1 MTSRLVLLC
10 LILSGCFL
18 YLAAQQNPLLPS
30 TGKTAAQ
37 DTLKKKSPV
46 IPFNTYNRKIP
57 FLYSIIQY
65 QKRLTQSLTD
75 LLKTIKYSFSAKHI
89 LILFGIAFFYGMI
102 HALGPGH
109 AKLIIGSYMLSN
121 KHDIRHSFIAG
132 GIFAATHVG
141 MALLI
146 FLLFNAV
153 LHMRQVPSST
163 LSPVLFKMSGI
174 MITIIGIALL
184 LPLVMKK
191 TPKIVSSF
199 VKTRSLH
206 AISMISGF
214 MPCPGAL
221 LILIFSRIIG
231 ITFYGILA
239 TIFLSLGMALTVSIA
254 GSFGVMANKAI
265 HLSVQGNILKYTAK
279 SVRILGIVVI
289 IIIGLV
295 MSIQ

>member
-1 MTSRLVLLC
+1 
-10 LILSGCFL
+10 
-18 YLAAQQNPLLPS
+18 
-30 TGKTAAQ
+30 
-37 DTLKKKSPV
+37 
-46 IPFNTYNRKIP
+46 
-57 FLYSIIQY
+57 
-65 QKRLTQSLTD
+65 
-75 LLKTIKYSFSAKHI
+75 
-89 LILFGIAFFYGMI
+89 
-102 HALGPGH
+102 
-109 AKLIIGSYMLSN
+109 
-121 KHDIRHSFIAG
+121 
-132 GIFAATHVG
+132 
-141 MALLI
+141 
-146 FLLFNAV
+146 
-153 LHMRQVPSST
+153 
-163 LSPVLFKMSGI
+163 VLFKMSGI